1 LARVDL
7 EKLLKFLMKVWKVQ
21 NINTKKYYAMKEM
34 CKIQIINKKSV
45 NSVMNER
52 QILTTLKN
60 E

>member
-1 LARVDL
+1 
-7 EKLLKFLMKVWKVQ
+7 MKVWKVQ